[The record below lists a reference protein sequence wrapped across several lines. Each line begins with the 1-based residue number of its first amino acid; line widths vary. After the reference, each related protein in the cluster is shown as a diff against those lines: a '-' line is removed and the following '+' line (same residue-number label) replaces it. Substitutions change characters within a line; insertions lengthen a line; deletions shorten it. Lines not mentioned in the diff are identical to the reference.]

1 MVRVPPPS
9 PRPREGCWP
18 ARVSVFDGRSAAAR
32 RARWDSFFS
41 RLGRRRL
48 CGWNRNMTLLRDFR
62 HDWGRWSAGERIGA
76 VLIALVV
83 FGASAAMFVNV
94 RLS

>member
-1 MVRVPPPS
+1 
-9 PRPREGCWP
+9 
-18 ARVSVFDGRSAAAR
+18 
-32 RARWDSFFS
+32 
-41 RLGRRRL
+41 
-48 CGWNRNMTLLRDFR
+48 MTLLRDFR